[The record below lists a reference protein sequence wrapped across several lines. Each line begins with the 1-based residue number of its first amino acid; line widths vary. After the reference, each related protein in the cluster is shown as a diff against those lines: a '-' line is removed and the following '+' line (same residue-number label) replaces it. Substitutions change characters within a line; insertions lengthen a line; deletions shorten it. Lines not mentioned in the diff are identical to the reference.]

1 MECDVDIHTNVCI
14 PNILPRQYKA
24 GVNILLQNG
33 VNIDPKISI
42 LQKIHQKENDKFVK
56 FTLNILPIK
65 TYIFTYF
72 FCSKRQYFF
81 YIFGRTFPA
90 SSSKNVHYTLSPLP
104 AASSRPNLHSGQI
117 TLITVDPQLRGFI

>member
-33 VNIDPKISI
+33 VTNDPKISI
-42 LQKIHQKENDKFVK
+42 LQKIQQKENDKFVK

-72 FCSKRQYFF
+72 FLLKTAIFFLYF
-81 YIFGRTFPA
+81 R
-90 SSSKNVHYTLSPLP
+90 KNIPRVQH
-104 AASSRPNLHSGQI
+104 
-117 TLITVDPQLRGFI
+117 